1 MATDRV
7 RGQETSILVTRGG
20 NLESTM
26 TDIQNF
32 NLELEF
38 EVKSVGYLG
47 QKTNKKDFIFNGVK
61 FDFELHTHTQDW
73 IPFAIAV
80 QDKAKRNNT
89 TVIFTIT
96 TVLQYPDGT
105 TPDAILTDVS
115 FGALP
120 INVSARGD
128 YVKHKIQGECEDVQ
142 LVTS

>member
-7 RGQETSILVTRGG
+7 RGQEVSVLVTRAG
-20 NLESTM
+20 NLETQL
-26 TDIQNF
+26 TDISNF

-38 EVKSVGYLG
+38 SIKSQGYLG
-47 QKTNKKDFIFNGVK
+47 QKTDKKDYIFNGVK
-61 FDFELHTHTQDW
+61 FDFEINTHDQSW
-73 IPFAIAV
+73 IPFVIAV
-80 QDKAKRNNT
+80 ADKAKRNNT

-96 TVLQYPDGT
+96 AVLQYPNGE

-120 INVSARGD
+120 INVTARGD
-128 YVKHKIQGECEDVQ
+128 YVKHKIQGECEDLQ